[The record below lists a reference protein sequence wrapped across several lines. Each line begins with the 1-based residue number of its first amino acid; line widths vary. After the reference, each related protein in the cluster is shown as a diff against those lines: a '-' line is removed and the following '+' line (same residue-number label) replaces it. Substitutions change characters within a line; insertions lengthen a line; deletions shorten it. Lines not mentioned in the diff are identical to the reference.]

1 MPPNF
6 VCKMIKQINCI
17 AYSHRMGRARVFTC
31 KVSKKFFV
39 YEGYSMTFR
48 RHASNGRLDHDH
60 DHFFGHGNDLLCLL
74 TA

>member
-17 AYSHRMGRARVFTC
+17 AYSSRMGRALA
-31 KVSKKFFV
+31 KFPRNSL
-39 YEGYSMTFR
+39 YMRYSVTFR
-48 RHASNGRLDHDH
+48 RHDSNGRLDHDH
-60 DHFFGHGNDLLCLL
+60 FLGHGNDLLCLL